1 MPSGEEAMSVLE
13 YFAWNKAAMNKT
25 SPNGYKEI
33 STSEIKLDGAAALR
47 CEYDY
52 TVGGVTYRY
61 VQVITAWRGMFY
73 NLTYTALPE
82 NFESNLADVQSIL
95 DAFDL
100 R

>member
-1 MPSGEEAMSVLE
+1 MSVLE
-13 YFAWNKAAMNKT
+13 YFEWNKTAMLKT
-25 SPNGYKEI
+25 SPNGYEEI
-33 STSEIKLDGAAALR
+33 STEAITLDGSAALR
-47 CEYDY
+47 CEYNY

-82 NFESNLADVQSIL
+82 NFETNLTDVQSIL